1 MSLHGSACLLLRIFC
16 TLLTQFSTAGG
27 IYFSFSS
34 LVVTIGFNGTYSV
47 REDVGGIS
55 IVLFALMNSLAKDAV
70 VTLSTLDDTARGG
83 FAHCL

>member
-55 IVLFALMNSLAKDAV
+55 IVVSLMNSLAKDTV